1 MLKMMKRWAHLWTA
15 ATMASF
21 FSFCSTADESCQKV
35 ASESAPAEMM
45 VASSDAT
52 DIDQICRISINHYVE

>member
-1 MLKMMKRWAHLWTA
+1 
-15 ATMASF
+15 
-21 FSFCSTADESCQKV
+21 V